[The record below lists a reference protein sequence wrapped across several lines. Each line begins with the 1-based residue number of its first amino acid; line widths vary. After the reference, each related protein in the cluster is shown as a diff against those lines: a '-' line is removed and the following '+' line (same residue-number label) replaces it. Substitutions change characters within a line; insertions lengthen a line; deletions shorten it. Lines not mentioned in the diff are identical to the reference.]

1 MEHQTQKYDSEN
13 KTEDS
18 TNTTV
23 NQVLTTNS
31 YAAITLLVTFKSNP
45 VYVEVTTKWNKKIV
59 LHQKNTKP
67 GKPLG
72 LYGNR
77 RIM

>member
-1 MEHQTQKYDSEN
+1 MEHHTQKYDSAKE
-13 KTEDS
+13 TEDS

-23 NQVLTTNS
+23 NQVFTTNS
-31 YAAITLLVTFKSNP
+31 YAAITLLVTIKSNP
-45 VYVEVTTKWNKKIV
+45 VYVEVTTKWNKKKKEIV

-72 LYGNR
+72 L
-77 RIM
+77 